1 MLNSNELVELLY
13 GYLETEAEISSDS
26 LMTTLKDME
35 RDNLL
40 KYMEVYVN
48 SEDNYLA
55 VDILPDPNN
64 KHIGYVVDIHN
75 NKVRNITARD
85 LTL

>member
-13 GYLETEAEISSDS
+13 GYLETEAEINGDS

-64 KHIGYVVDIHN
+64 KYIGYVVSMHN
-75 NKVRNITARD
+75 NKVINISARD
-85 LTL
+85 LTI

>member
-1 MLNSNELVELLY
+1 MLNSNELVEMLY
-13 GYLETEAEISSDS
+13 DYLETEVEINSNS
-26 LMTTLKDME
+26 LMTTLRDME
-35 RDNLL
+35 RNNLL
-40 KYMEVYVN
+40 KYMEVFVC

-64 KHIGYVVDIHN
+64 KYIGYTVSIHN
-75 NKVRNITARD
+75 NKVENITARD

>member
-13 GYLETEAEISSDS
+13 GYLETEAEISGDS
-26 LMTTLKDME
+26 LMATLRDME

-64 KHIGYVVDIHN
+64 KYIGYVVDIHN